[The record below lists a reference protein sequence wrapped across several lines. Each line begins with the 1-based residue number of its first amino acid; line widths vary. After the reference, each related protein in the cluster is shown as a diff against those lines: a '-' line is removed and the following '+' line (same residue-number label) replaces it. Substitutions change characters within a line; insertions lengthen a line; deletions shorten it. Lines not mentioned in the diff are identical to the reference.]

1 MTSIE
6 PQGSKAQTPSSGIQI
21 TGLTAQEAAARLEQY
36 GPNDPAPTKQRSAVL
51 EFLRLFLNPLVLI
64 LLIAAVASIFLG
76 EIMDAA
82 IIIGIVVLSNV
93 LDFSQSHKSQTAMEQ
108 LRQRVAPTATVLR
121 DGTWQET
128 RRTEVVP
135 GDCVRLSAGD
145 VVPADARLLQSRDL
159 YVQQAALTGE
169 SLPVDKHALGDE
181 VSTRPDAEN
190 MVFLGTSVVS
200 GTATALV
207 VATGTKTSF
216 GDIAVRLASR
226 VQPTSFDRGLKDF
239 SLLMTRTVLFLVAFL
254 IIVGVFTHRD
264 PL

>member
-1 MTSIE
+1 MTSIK

-93 LDFSQSHKSQTAMEQ
+93 LDFSQTHKSQTAMEQ

-169 SLPVDKHALGDE
+169 SLPVDKHARGEFPRHRRSHLIF
-181 VSTRPDAEN
+181 AY
-190 MVFLGTSVVS
+190 
-200 GTATALV
+200 
-207 VATGTKTSF
+207 
-216 GDIAVRLASR
+216 LAR
-226 VQPTSFDRGLKDF
+226 
-239 SLLMTRTVLFLVAFL
+239 
-254 IIVGVFTHRD
+254 
-264 PL
+264 